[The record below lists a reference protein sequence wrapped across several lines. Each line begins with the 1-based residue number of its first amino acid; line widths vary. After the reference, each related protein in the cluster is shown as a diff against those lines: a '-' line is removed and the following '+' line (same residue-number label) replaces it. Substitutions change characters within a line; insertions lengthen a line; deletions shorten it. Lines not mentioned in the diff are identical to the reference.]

1 MSIFLTFCAYACII
15 LILYIF
21 TRLLMLSPT
30 VFQSLDTKKKSE
42 IIAEVSS
49 LLAAYSS
56 VASTVHT
63 LITNNA
69 SLSDEYM
76 NTFYS
81 NIHQIMDD
89 LQNNKINDAVKKLE
103 NIKVIIDKI
112 HALEAQQSQE
122 NIESLIENI

>member
-1 MSIFLTFCAYACII
+1 
-15 LILYIF
+15 
-21 TRLLMLSPT
+21 MLSPT